1 MSSEIDTPCRRIP
14 SLVHYCRKVAAAH
27 VDGIISFGDTVS
39 YELVRPIL
47 ESCSAE
53 NLRRLEDA
61 TPHLQAYTNAL
72 WRQQCFREHLSDAEE
87 YSSGSLVPP
96 KSWRDLFFVRGLL
109 QHLNSISRLGQDLR
123 AKKEKRLEEISARM
137 KSQRLEAEERK
148 RQKEIK
154 FTDRL
159 PPTKRARGWPS
170 SPQQKSLFQKTRSEA
185 SKIQRTMFEPR
196 MRPPMPAAQTNRQ
209 RLRSAVPELPSPS
222 QPASGSRVIVR
233 PVVRRQSPTVLHAA
247 AAASHVSSEKKPS
260 TLVQN
265 TSLERQG
272 SQRLES
278 PPRLKQSSLGAK
290 KEPTCPLFMPKHRA
304 HSQLTSRLVPSR
316 AFPTK

>member
-14 SLVHYCRKVAAAH
+14 SLVHYCRRVAAAH
-27 VDGIISFGDTVS
+27 VDAIASLGDTVS

-47 ESCSAE
+47 ESCSADS
-53 NLRRLEDA
+53 LRRLEDA

-72 WRQQCFREHLSDAEE
+72 WRQQCFREHPSDAEE

-96 KSWRDLFFVRGLL
+96 KSWRDLFF
-109 QHLNSISRLGQDLR
+109 DLR

-159 PPTKRARGWPS
+159 PPAKRARGWISP
-170 SPQQKSLFQKTRSEA
+170 PQQKSLFQKTRSEA

-209 RLRSAVPELPSPS
+209 RLRNVVPELPSPS

-233 PVVRRQSPTVLHAA
+233 PVVHRQSPTVLP

-278 PPRLKQSSLGAK
+278 APRLKQSSLGAK

-304 HSQLTSRLVPSR
+304 HSQLTGRLVPSR

>member
-1 MSSEIDTPCRRIP
+1 MS
-14 SLVHYCRKVAAAH
+14 
-27 VDGIISFGDTVS
+27 GI
-39 YELVRPIL
+39 
-47 ESCSAE
+47 
-53 NLRRLEDA
+53 
-61 TPHLQAYTNAL
+61 
-72 WRQQCFREHLSDAEE
+72 
-87 YSSGSLVPP
+87 
-96 KSWRDLFFVRGLL
+96 
-109 QHLNSISRLGQDLR
+109 
-123 AKKEKRLEEISARM
+123 
-137 KSQRLEAEERK
+137 
-148 RQKEIK
+148 
-154 FTDRL
+154 
-159 PPTKRARGWPS
+159 S

-209 RLRSAVPELPSPS
+209 RLRNAVPELPSPS

-233 PVVRRQSPTVLHAA
+233 PVVYRQSPTVLSAAAA

-265 TSLERQG
+265 TSLEQQQG

-278 PPRLKQSSLGAK
+278 APRLKQASLGAK

-304 HSQLTSRLVPSR
+304 HSQLTGRLVPSR

>member
-14 SLVHYCRKVAAAH
+14 SLVHYCRRVAAAH
-27 VDGIISFGDTVS
+27 VDAIASLGDTVS

-47 ESCSAE
+47 ESCSADS
-53 NLRRLEDA
+53 LRRLEDA

-72 WRQQCFREHLSDAEE
+72 WRQQCFREHPSDAEE

-96 KSWRDLFFVRGLL
+96 KSWRDLFF
-109 QHLNSISRLGQDLR
+109 DLR

-222 QPASGSRVIVR
+222 QSASGSRVIVR
-233 PVVRRQSPTVLHAA
+233 PVVRRQSPTALQAAAAAAA

-304 HSQLTSRLVPSR
+304 HSQLTSRVVPSR